1 MEIGNSVTVEVRVGM
16 SMYFGKATLV
26 GVEAWEVRVAC
37 NGKTVTGVG
46 SYKAS
51 AIADAR
57 SELRMMGA

>member
-1 MEIGNSVTVEVRVGM
+1 MEIGNSVAVEVRVGM
-16 SMYFGKATLV
+16 SMYWGQATLV
-26 GVEAWEVRVAC
+26 GVEAWEVRVRFD
-37 NGKTVTGVG
+37 GRTVTGVG